1 MIINSSFISRATGL
15 KWNIRYEELDNLD
28 SIRNLPKPSQ
38 GGAAGAICFCG
49 NKMVIVYAGKK
60 NSWSMPGGGLEE
72 GETLEE
78 CVTRE
83 IKEETNMKVLELYPL
98 GYDTL
103 TNPENSENPQ
113 NNEKIYQVRFAA
125 KVEPYGPFVV
135 DGADGDQDIT
145 EIKLIDP
152 NDYKKYFDW
161 GERSDAMV
169 EKAKKL
175 IFK

>member
-1 MIINSSFISRATGL
+1 
-15 KWNIRYEELDNLD
+15 
-28 SIRNLPKPSQ
+28 
-38 GGAAGAICFCG
+38 
-49 NKMVIVYAGKK
+49 
-60 NSWSMPGGGLEE
+60 MPGGGLEE

-78 CVTRE
+78 CIIRE

-103 TNPENSENPQ
+103 TNPENNEN
-113 NNEKIYQVRFAA
+113 IYQVRFAA
-125 KVEPYGPFVV
+125 KVEPYGPFVA
-135 DGADGDQDIT
+135 DGALDDQDVT

-152 NDYKKYFDW
+152 KDYKKYFDW

-175 IFK
+175 IF